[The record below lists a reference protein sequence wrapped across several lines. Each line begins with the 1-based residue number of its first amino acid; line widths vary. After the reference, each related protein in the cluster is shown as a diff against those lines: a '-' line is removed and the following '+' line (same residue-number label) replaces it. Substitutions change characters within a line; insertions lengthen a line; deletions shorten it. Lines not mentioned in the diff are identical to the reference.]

1 VAKSATQLLSDA
13 EKIRK
18 HAGILARV
26 NKAASDTLK
35 EEASKIEMRAVRRMR
50 QRVKKRKDGAPR
62 TGVSAPIGGG
72 ETRKIL

>member
-1 VAKSATQLLSDA
+1 MAKSATQLLSDA

-18 HAGILARV
+18 HAGLLSRV

-50 QRVKKRKDGAPR
+50 QRVKRRPAGSVGAV
-62 TGVSAPIGGG
+62 TVGQGG
-72 ETRKIL
+72 THVRVT